1 MILSVSHIT
10 KSFGDD
16 DIIRDA
22 TFLIN
27 EHEKVAI
34 VGNNGAGKTTLLNIL
49 TGELT
54 ADSGSVAL
62 KSGATFGYLRQ
73 INDIDSDYTIL
84 EEMNRMIEPIL
95 QLERDMTELHEL
107 MDTAGEDELARLY
120 ERYDRLNHAYE
131 QADGYSARSRAVGIL
146 KGLGFAE
153 ADFDKQVRTLSG
165 GQKTRL
171 FLGKILISRPDIIFL
186 DEPTNHLDLG
196 SIEWLEGYL
205 LNYPGAVV
213 IVSHDRY
220 FLDKIASKVIDIDR
234 GQVESYVGNYTDYVS
249 KKQMLRD
256 AALKAYEK
264 QQDMIRHQESVIEK
278 LQSYNREKSIKR
290 AESRIKLLDKLDRLE
305 KPTEE
310 KADMQL
316 HFEQTASSGK
326 DVLSVE
332 HISKSF
338 GAQTLFTDLSFE
350 LKRGEHVCIIG
361 DNGTGKTTIL
371 KMLTGLLEPDAGSI
385 TFGAG
390 VMIAYYDQ
398 EQHNL
403 DYDKTIFD
411 ELQDTYPDMNDT
423 RVRSTLA
430 AFLFTGDE
438 VFKKISSLSGGERGR
453 VSLAKLMLSK
463 ANLIILDEPTNHL
476 DMTSKEI
483 LENAIRSYEGTVL
496 CVSHDRYFINR
507 TATRILNLTHER
519 LLDYIGNYDYYLEK
533 RADMEAYKGVSDS
546 AAGSGPF
553 RRDIKDP
560 GSSCGGTEALG
571 SSPCRTDTVTD
582 AKGSSLA
589 ESSPS
594 HATFTRPSAPA
605 AGSAEAFR
613 EAKARNA
620 ALKKHKAALERTE
633 TDIQRNEDR
642 IREIDEA
649 FLDPS
654 IQTDAYKLRLLQEEK
669 DECEAR
675 LSELMDEWERLESEE
690 I

>member
-1 MILSVSHIT
+1 MCRHQTGKTQSAYTGEPLPHLNQQDIIMILNVSHIN
-10 KSFGDD
+10 KSFGDV
-16 DIIRDA
+16 DIIKDA

-27 EHEKVAI
+27 EHEKAAI

-49 TGELT
+49 TGELL
-54 ADSGSVAL
+54 ADSGTVAL

-95 QLERDMTELHEL
+95 RLEEEMAEVHDL
-107 MDTAGEDELARLY
+107 MNNADEKSLPGLY
-120 ERYDRLNHAYE
+120 ERYERLNHSYE
-131 QADGYSARSRAVGIL
+131 QAEGYSARSRATGIL
-146 KGLGFAE
+146 KGLGFTQSE
-153 ADFDKQVRTLSG
+153 FSKQVRTLSG

-186 DEPTNHLDLG
+186 DEPTNHLDLA

-213 IVSHDRY
+213 VVSHDRY
-220 FLDKIASKVIDIDR
+220 FLDKIASKIIDIDR
-234 GQVESYVGNYTDYVS
+234 GHIDCYSGNYTEFTE
-249 KKQMLRD
+249 KKQMLLE
-256 AALKAYEK
+256 AQLKAYEK
-264 QQDMIRHQESVIEK
+264 QQDLIHHQESVIEK

-290 AESRIKLLDKLDRLE
+290 AESRIKLLDKLERLE
-305 KPTEE
+305 KPSQE
-310 KADMQL
+310 KTDMQL
-316 HFEQTASSGK
+316 HFEQTAPSGK

-338 GAQTLFTDLSFE
+338 GSHTLFSDLSFE

-371 KMLTGLLEPDAGSI
+371 KILTGLLEPDAGSI

-403 DYDKTIFD
+403 DYGKTIFD
-411 ELQDTYPDMNDT
+411 EVQDTYPDMNDT

-453 VSLAKLMLSK
+453 VALAKLMLSK

-483 LENAIRSYEGTVL
+483 LEDAIRSYEGTVL

-507 TATRILNLTHER
+507 TATRILNLTNEK
-519 LLDYIGNYDYYLEK
+519 LLSYIGNYDYYLEK
-533 RADMEAYKGVSDS
+533 RADMESYKGVTEPE
-546 AAGSGPF
+546 AAKQPKAAPDGSPA
-553 RRDIKDP
+553 
-560 GSSCGGTEALG
+560 SS
-571 SSPCRTDTVTD
+571 SS
-582 AKGSSLA
+582 
-589 ESSPS
+589 
-594 HATFTRPSAPA
+594 
-605 AGSAEAFR
+605 GSAESFR

-620 ALKKHKAALERTE
+620 AVKKRKAAIERIE
-633 TDIQRNEDR
+633 AEIQKQEDR
-642 IREIDEA
+642 IREIDNA

-669 DECEAR
+669 DECDAK
-675 LSELMDEWERLESEE
+675 LTELMEQWEELETETT
-690 I
+690 